1 MTVYLGIDYGEK
13 HLGLAVADGPLA
25 RPLLSL
31 DLSPEQALPRI
42 TFLAAREAV
51 GTIVIGLPEGPLK
64 KKITA
69 FGERLS
75 KLASLPVVYHEETLS
90 TQEALA
96 GLRAGG
102 ASKAKLSQDHKYAAC
117 LILEDY
123 LETHHEV
130 GYTKT

>member
-1 MTVYLGIDYGEK
+1 MTTYLGLDYGEK

-31 DLSPEQALPRI
+31 NLEPEQSLPKI
-42 TFLAAREAV
+42 IELATREAV
-51 GTIVIGLPEGPLK
+51 NTIVIGLPEGPLQS
-64 KKITA
+64 KITS
-69 FGERLS
+69 FGRRLS
-75 KLASLPVVYHEETLS
+75 ELSGLPVVYHQETLS
-90 TQEALA
+90 TQEAIS

-102 ASKAKLSQDHKYAAC
+102 ASRAKLSENHKYAAC

-130 GYTKT
+130 GYTG